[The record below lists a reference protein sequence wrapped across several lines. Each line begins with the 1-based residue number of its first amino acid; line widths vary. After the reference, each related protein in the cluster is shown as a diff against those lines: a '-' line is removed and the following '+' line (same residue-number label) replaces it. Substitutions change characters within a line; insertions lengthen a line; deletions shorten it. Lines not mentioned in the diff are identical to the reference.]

1 MINSLYKELNEK
13 RQQLLNDANNQAL
26 IADIADLQKLIREYK
41 SDTDGWY
48 NWS

>member
-13 RQQLLNDANNQAL
+13 RQQLINDANNQAL
-26 IADIADLQKLIREYK
+26 ITDIADLKKFIREYK